1 MSFPNFISKKFIFYF
16 IGILAVGFIGV
27 SVFKNGNG
35 KQTVSVNYTDIIQEV
50 AATGKV
56 KPNQSVDLGFDKSGR
71 VASAV
76 VVVGDTVSAGQVLAT
91 LEAGEIL
98 ADLNK
103 AKATLVEEN
112 IKLRELKNTSP
123 VSYSDAGTNL
133 QAAIREGFVIA
144 DNAVRNR
151 TDQFFK
157 NIASNPYFEV
167 SFTDGNYVHYFKVP
181 SEVTLDINNS
191 RKQVEVILDNWQD
204 RTTNLNQ
211 SNIVAESEKALV
223 DLNYIASFLNKVASA
238 VNTFSPAEY
247 TYESTVTTYKTAVS
261 SARTEVANAI
271 SDLVSAKDKFNTAPT
286 LGVGGQFEDILA
298 QESKVAQ
305 AQSSVAAF
313 EASFN
318 KTIIRAPFSG
328 VVTLQDAKVGNAVSP
343 GNTLISIISQN
354 QMYVEANISEI
365 QIGKIKVGDRV
376 SITFDAFPNEKFSGA
391 VAYIEPGDVIIDGVV
406 NYKIRVNLD
415 SYEERIKSGLTA
427 NLKVETARKP
437 GVLAVPLY
445 AVLKEDG
452 KAFANKKIGEKE
464 YQKVPIEL
472 GLSGN
477 NGLVEVLSGLSEGDT
492 LEF

>member
-1 MSFPNFISKKFIFYF
+1 
-16 IGILAVGFIGV
+16 
-27 SVFKNGNG
+27 
-35 KQTVSVNYTDIIQEV
+35 V
-50 AATGKV
+50 ATAL
-56 KPNQSVDLGFDKSGR
+56 S
-71 VASAV
+71 
-76 VVVGDTVSAGQVLAT
+76 
-91 LEAGEIL
+91 
-98 ADLNK
+98 
-103 AKATLVEEN
+103 
-112 IKLRELKNTSP
+112 SP
-123 VSYSDAGTNL
+123 
-133 QAAIREGFVIA
+133 FVIA
-144 DNAVRNR
+144 DNAVHNR

-157 NIASNPYFEV
+157 NISSSPYFEV

-211 SNIVAESEKALV
+211 SNLVAESEKALV

-247 TYESTVTTYKTAVS
+247 AYESTVTTYKTAVS

-365 QIGKIKVGDRV
+365 QIGKIKMGDKV

-406 NYKIRVNLD
+406 NYKIRVSLD

-427 NLKVETARKP
+427 NLKIETARKS

>member
-1 MSFPNFISKKFIFYF
+1 LY
-16 IGILAVGFIGV
+16 LC
-27 SVFKNGNG
+27 
-35 KQTVSVNYTDIIQEV
+35 
-50 AATGKV
+50 
-56 KPNQSVDLGFDKSGR
+56 
-71 VASAV
+71 
-76 VVVGDTVSAGQVLAT
+76 
-91 LEAGEIL
+91 
-98 ADLNK
+98 
-103 AKATLVEEN
+103 
-112 IKLRELKNTSP
+112 
-123 VSYSDAGTNL
+123 
-133 QAAIREGFVIA
+133 
-144 DNAVRNR
+144 
-151 TDQFFK
+151 
-157 NIASNPYFEV
+157 
-167 SFTDGNYVHYFKVP
+167 
-181 SEVTLDINNS
+181 
-191 RKQVEVILDNWQD
+191 
-204 RTTNLNQ
+204 
-211 SNIVAESEKALV
+211 
-223 DLNYIASFLNKVASA
+223 
-238 VNTFSPAEY
+238 
-247 TYESTVTTYKTAVS
+247 
-261 SARTEVANAI
+261 
-271 SDLVSAKDKFNTAPT
+271 
-286 LGVGGQFEDILA
+286 QFEDILA

-365 QIGKIKVGDRV
+365 QIGKIKMGDKV

-406 NYKIRVNLD
+406 NYKIRVSLD

-427 NLKVETARKP
+427 NLKIETARKS